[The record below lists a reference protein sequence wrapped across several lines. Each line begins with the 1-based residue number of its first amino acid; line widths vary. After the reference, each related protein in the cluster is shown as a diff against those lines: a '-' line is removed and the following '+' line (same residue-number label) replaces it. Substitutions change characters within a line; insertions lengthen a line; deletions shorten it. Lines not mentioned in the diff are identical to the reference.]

1 MALGALRAN
10 PLRSALTMLGIIIG
24 IVTVTLMSAFLT
36 GLTEMFHQT
45 TSFMG
50 TDVYYVNKFN
60 WGGGGNW
67 RSQMDRPN
75 VTLEEAR
82 ELRDRMTTAK
92 AVSVSD
98 SKQNVTV
105 KYGVNE
111 LDGLRT
117 VGVDAPYE
125 TTNSIDIG
133 QGRFFATQELQSARP
148 VCIIGYGIWESLF
161 HKMNP
166 LGKEIRANGY
176 SLEVI
181 GVAKQVGGLFGQF
194 GLDQEILM
202 PLQTFFNAYGPPD
215 PLLTVAIKAKNV
227 LQKEDTKAEAEFQM
241 RVIRKL
247 KPVDPDNFGVN
258 SEDQFNQ
265 IFDGLTNGLT
275 VVGLTI
281 TGLSLLVGGIG
292 IMNIMFVGVKERT
305 REIGIRKAVGARR
318 RMVLAQFLAE
328 ATMLTLLAG
337 SVGLLL
343 AYAASLYINSNVLT
357 SDSSIHLHFSLLL
370 IVSGLALSFAIGVA
384 SGIVPAWRAS
394 KLDPVEAL
402 RYE

>member
-1 MALGALRAN
+1 MKISRIFHDTVEGVRMALGALRAN

-215 PLLTVAIKAKNV
+215 PLLTVAIKA
-227 LQKEDTKAEAEFQM
+227 
-241 RVIRKL
+241 
-247 KPVDPDNFGVN
+247 
-258 SEDQFNQ
+258 
-265 IFDGLTNGLT
+265 
-275 VVGLTI
+275 
-281 TGLSLLVGGIG
+281 
-292 IMNIMFVGVKERT
+292 
-305 REIGIRKAVGARR
+305 
-318 RMVLAQFLAE
+318 
-328 ATMLTLLAG
+328 
-337 SVGLLL
+337 
-343 AYAASLYINSNVLT
+343 
-357 SDSSIHLHFSLLL
+357 
-370 IVSGLALSFAIGVA
+370 
-384 SGIVPAWRAS
+384 
-394 KLDPVEAL
+394 
-402 RYE
+402 